1 MQPKNQLHL
10 YNDLLSKQSS
20 EGFWSTP
27 LSQLSP
33 LISSITGASD
43 LNEAALTQELQ
54 TAGCDASTLTRV
66 IATVYALWALQKA
79 FEEKEDEWQMI
90 AKKARGYIREQGGYK
105 GKIEKLFKII
115 EGALA

>member
-1 MQPKNQLHL
+1 VKESFASIPVLQPKNQLHL

-20 EGFWSTP
+20 EGFWSTS

-54 TAGCDASTLTRV
+54 TAGCDATALTRV
-66 IATVYALWALQKA
+66 IATVYALWALQKV
-79 FEEKEDEWQMI
+79 FEEKEEEWQMI
-90 AKKARGYIREQGGYK
+90 AKKARGYIREQGGY
-105 GKIEKLFKII
+105 
-115 EGALA
+115 